1 MIKDRTR
8 HSGLTGRRDVAH
20 GSALGRLPAAR
31 REEVLAQFAEHPDRG
46 RAVVEDG
53 ALTL

>member
-8 HSGLTGRRDVAH
+8 HSGLTGRRDVVH

-31 REEVLAQFAEHPDRG
+31 REELFAEHRDRG

-53 ALTL
+53 ALAV